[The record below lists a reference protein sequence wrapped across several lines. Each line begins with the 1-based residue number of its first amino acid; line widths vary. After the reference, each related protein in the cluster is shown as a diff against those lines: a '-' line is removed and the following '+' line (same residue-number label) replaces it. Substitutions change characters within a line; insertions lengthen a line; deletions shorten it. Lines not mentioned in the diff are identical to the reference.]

1 MSRVRLTK
9 WHETSIEQMKK
20 LVQSS
25 TITLS
30 FEEVLKIQ
38 DHTFGTLKLHSNKET
53 RSFGEILANEIKVAI
68 TEKDSKRFQKGKSFF
83 QRFHKRK
90 RNCKFLSKYFLCH
103 LFF

>member
-1 MSRVRLTK
+1 MQRARLSK

-25 TITLS
+25 TVTLS

-38 DHTFGTLKLHSNKET
+38 DHTFGTLNLHRNRET

-68 TEKDSKRFQKGKSFF
+68 IEKNPKRFQKGKSFIP
-83 QRFHKRK
+83 RFHKRK
-90 RNCKFLSKYFLCH
+90 RNCKLLSKYFLCH